1 MTEIAFTSRTSPVRR
16 IVLQASAATALLC
29 LLLSG
34 CAATRK
40 RPAFP
45 WATASIVRPM
55 IPAPEMTGPGDA
67 PPPRLESENADA
79 PPMPSALAPARLS
92 PARPRAL
99 PAPAPEPERTLAAPP
114 VIAAQMTAEEAAA
127 AQLETNAGL
136 GEAEKNLASM
146 NGSKL
151 NSVQADMASKIRGF
165 IEDARQA
172 AKGGDWSRA
181 RSLAKKAQ
189 VLSEELVK
197 TR

>member
-1 MTEIAFTSRTSPVRR
+1 MTEIAFETQTSRVRQMVSPL
-16 IVLQASAATALLC
+16 IAATALLC
-29 LLLSG
+29 LLVSG

-45 WATASIVRPM
+45 WATASIVRP
-55 IPAPEMTGPGDA
+55 IVPEPELAAPGDETA
-67 PPPRLESENADA
+67 PQLDGENADA
-79 PPMPSALAPARLS
+79 PPVPAALAPAHLS
-92 PARPRAL
+92 PVRPRVV
-99 PAPAPEPERTLAAPP
+99 PAPTPEPERTLAAPP
-114 VIAAQMTAEEAAA
+114 VIAPQMTAEEAAA
-127 AQLETNAGL
+127 AQQETNASL
-136 GEAEKNLASM
+136 GEAEKNLAST
-146 NGSKL
+146 NGKKL